1 MIHRNDPNT
10 HDCTL
15 CKHPVLSRSSTYHSL
30 SRIHFQS
37 SPPKQTRER
46 ARAFWKCLAILQYSL
61 IHVGATFHI
70 MSSSIAEYVPAAN
83 LFSPEDVQHFTEWQE
98 KHGVGSLPGIVRN
111 ATEYCEFLAH
121 RRIDEENIEPKRG
134 NTRTRNRNPA
144 TMCGHS
150 LHPSDIITGGYCPVC
165 EVEMCLE
172 FLDAL
177 AQVFQKCGGP
187 WQQARVRNE
196 FVLVRQCWHLAR
208 YQLVELVELLECS
221 EKYEEAWEKQHPG
234 DVGCMWTR
242 NSSSKAIRNA
252 QMRTRYPA
260 ILTDADPRSA
270 VKRKLSSLDEARA
283 KVAKARVKKHVTFTP
298 DTITWPTRFNRNPAH
313 RQSYQPG
320 RHAAPLGLEW
330 IDTSRISSSIAD
342 LLNLKVHAT
351 CIQAE
356 FDALVDDSSLRPPSR
371 YQGILSLH
379 PGIQAISAFANQFLQ
394 GAETAREEMLEMIS
408 VADALIVLIGEDDVV
423 LDLHL
428 SVSDHVEDEDG
439 YGDEE
444 VDQTRWTCWSE
455 YGNEAKPDVDGA
467 AGLAAKFAVDD
478 EKAREGR
485 KIAE

>member
-1 MIHRNDPNT
+1 MP
-10 HDCTL
+10 
-15 CKHPVLSRSSTYHSL
+15 
-30 SRIHFQS
+30 
-37 SPPKQTRER
+37 
-46 ARAFWKCLAILQYSL
+46 
-61 IHVGATFHI
+61 
-70 MSSSIAEYVPAAN
+70 SSIAEYVPAAI
-83 LFSPEDVQHFTEWQE
+83 LFSPEDVQHFTKWQE
-98 KHGVGSLPGIVRN
+98 EHGVGSLPGIVRN

-121 RRIDEENIEPKRG
+121 RRTNEESIKLKRG
-134 NTRTRNRNPA
+134 KVRSRNRNPA
-144 TMCGHS
+144 TMCGHG

-172 FLDAL
+172 FLDAI

-196 FVLVRQCWHLAR
+196 FALVRQCWHLAR
-208 YQLVELVELLECS
+208 YHLVELVELLECS
-221 EKYEEAWEKQHPG
+221 EKYEEAWEKQHSS
-234 DVGCMWTR
+234 DVGCIWTT
-242 NSSSKAIRNA
+242 NSSAKAIRIA
-252 QMRTRYPA
+252 QMRMKYPA
-260 ILTDADPRSA
+260 VLTEAIPRPA
-270 VKRKLSSLDEARA
+270 VKRKLSSFDVARA

-298 DTITWPTRFNRNPAH
+298 DTITWPTRSNACFNRNPEQ

-330 IDTSRISSSIAD
+330 IDTSRMSSSIAD
-342 LLNLKVHAT
+342 LLNLKVYAT
-351 CIQAE
+351 YVQAE

-408 VADALIVLIGEDDVV
+408 VADALIVLIGEEDVV
-423 LDLHL
+423 VDMHL
-428 SVSDHVEDEDG
+428 SVSDDVEDEDG

-455 YGNEAKPDVDGA
+455 CDDEAKPDVGGA

-478 EKAREGR
+478 EKARICR
-485 KIAE
+485 KIDG